1 MMEDSPTKDRTP
13 FFAVSVTKFVVMSVF
28 TFGIY
33 QLYWFYWN
41 WKRIRD
47 REKSN
52 ISPFWRTVFAYFFC
66 YQCFVRVNS
75 FSATQGISA
84 SIPAGPL
91 AAGWIVFG
99 LAGVLPSPYLL
110 VSFFAFIFMLP
121 VVALAN
127 EINQAVLPDH
137 DPNARFSFWNVLTI
151 VVVVALLVTAIF
163 GVFSLR
169 NPSSVKQIAL
179 AAWKS

>member
-1 MMEDSPTKDRTP
+1 MKDEPATDTPP

-47 REKSN
+47 REKSD
-52 ISPFWRTVFAYFFC
+52 ISPFWRTFFAYFFC

-75 FSATQGISA
+75 FAATQGISA

-99 LAGVLPSPYLL
+99 LAGGLPSPYLL
-110 VSFFAFIFMLP
+110 ISLFAFIFIVP
-121 VVALAN
+121 VVTLAN
-127 EINQAVLPDH
+127 EINKAFKPDH
-137 DPNARFSFWNVLTI
+137 DPNARFTIWNVLTI
-151 VVVVALLVTAIF
+151 AVAVALMMIVIMGIF
-163 GVFSLR
+163 LIR
-169 NPSSVKQIAL
+169 NPPATRQIAF
-179 AAWKS
+179 SI